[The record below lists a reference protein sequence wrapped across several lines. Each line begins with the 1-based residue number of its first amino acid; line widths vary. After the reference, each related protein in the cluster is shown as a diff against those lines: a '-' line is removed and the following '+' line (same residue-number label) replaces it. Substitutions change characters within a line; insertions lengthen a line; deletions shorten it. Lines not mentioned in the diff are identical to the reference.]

1 MLRLKVISPEKTVLE
16 TDCTYVTLP
25 SSEGQIT
32 VYPHHA
38 PIYTLVSNG
47 EVIAHTADKGVISM
61 AVGSGFANITQ
72 DSVTLLAN
80 FGILTDEI
88 DEARANEA
96 KARAESL
103 IKEHKTN
110 RDVILAEA
118 ELSRSLL
125 ELKLANKRKGG

>member
-1 MLRLKVISPEKTVLE
+1 MLRLKVISPERTVLD

-38 PIYTLVSNG
+38 PVYTLVSNG
-47 EVIAHTADKGVISM
+47 EVIAHTDKGIISM
-61 AVGSGFANITQ
+61 GVGSGFANITQ
-72 DSVTLLAN
+72 TSVTLLAN

-88 DEARANEA
+88 DEARANDA
-96 KARAESL
+96 KARAEQL
-103 IKEHKTN
+103 IKEHKN
-110 RDVILAEA
+110 DQDFAMAEA

-125 ELKLANKRKGG
+125 ELKLASRRKGG